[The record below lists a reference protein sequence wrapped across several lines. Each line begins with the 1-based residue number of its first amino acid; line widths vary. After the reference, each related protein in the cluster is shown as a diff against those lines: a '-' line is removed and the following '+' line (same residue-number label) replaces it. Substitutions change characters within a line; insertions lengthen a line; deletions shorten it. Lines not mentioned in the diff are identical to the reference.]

1 MNEQYLRV
9 DGVDEVGEGS
19 VEEELVVSDSRRL
32 VLLLEDFVV
41 VKTELE
47 VGCPVP
53 KGFLKWI
60 SNMLLLV
67 ESSPEVLL
75 RSLSVFVET

>member
-41 VKTELE
+41 VKTKLE

-53 KGFLKWI
+53 KGFLEWI
-60 SNMLLLV
+60 SDMLLV

>member
-1 MNEQYLRV
+1 M

-41 VKTELE
+41 VKTKLE
-47 VGCPVP
+47 VRCPVP
-53 KGFLKWI
+53 KGFLEWI
-60 SNMLLLV
+60 LDRLLV
-67 ESSPEVLL
+67 ESSPELLL

>member
-41 VKTELE
+41 VKTKLE

-53 KGFLKWI
+53 KGFLEWI